1 LLSSFD
7 GLDPLSGKSEVHK
20 HSAEKSCCTKCSIGR
35 FRRRVGEQSRVAGFI
50 WRLPRS
56 NGDSASL
63 HHPAYNV
70 NDDAIIYGTSH
81 WIKLVETTLAA

>member
-1 LLSSFD
+1 MMDWTDRAGKAKSSQHLSIAVRSHAVPNAVPAVF
-7 GLDPLSGKSEVHK
+7 E
-20 HSAEKSCCTKCSIGR
+20 
-35 FRRRVGEQSRVAGFI
+35 RRVGEQSRVAGFI

-56 NGDSASL
+56 NGDSAGL

-81 WIKLVETTLAA
+81 WIQLVETTLAA